1 MKKSYK
7 DLLSQKQYLKII
19 AANAINRFG
28 DSIDMIAFGWMAYTL
43 TRSEVWMALVFLA
56 NSIPN
61 LVLQPLV
68 SVYVQGL
75 DKKMTLV
82 LCHVGRGLLVT
93 LTAALLHLGM
103 IQPWMLLAFT
113 FLMSTFE
120 AISVPAAVSM
130 VPMILE
136 KEKYDFGLS
145 LNQSVAQV
153 AMLVGTAAAGTI
165 VGVFGVPAALLID
178 ALSFFAAAAITHAVI
193 VKEVLVPV
201 KHTVKSYLLD
211 LRDGFRYFRSVNEL
225 FILAI
230 FAFFISIIF
239 GSMAIQTPYVVDR
252 LRMDAVFL
260 SYIGI
265 ISTVGIIVSS
275 LGYPYLKK
283 RVRNQLIFGG
293 GGILV
298 GAGFISMFF
307 IDYTMGKALIYALF
321 LGVSLVLGFGM
332 GFIQTSLN
340 VSFMSHVST
349 PMLPKAGA
357 IFNSVSY
364 AAQAIGAL
372 VLSVVL
378 ILLSSHEVFL
388 VYGFL
393 CILTFAILIMN
404 KGLRNL

>member
-1 MKKSYK
+1 MNRSYK
-7 DLLSQKQYLKII
+7 DILDQKQYLKYI

-28 DSIDMIAFGWMAYTL
+28 DSIDMIAFGWMAYAL
-43 TRSEVWMALVFLA
+43 TKSEIWMALVFLA

-61 LVLQPLV
+61 LVFQPLV

-75 DKKMTLV
+75 DKKKTLV
-82 LCHVGRGLLVT
+82 ICHVGRGLLVAG
-93 LTAALLHLGM
+93 TAALLHFGM
-103 IQPWMLLAFT
+103 IRPWMLLAFT

-120 AISVPAAVSM
+120 AISVPAGISM
-130 VPMILE
+130 IPMILE
-136 KEKYDFGLS
+136 KDRYDFGLS
-145 LNQSVAQV
+145 MSQSVSQV

-165 VGVFGVPAALLID
+165 IGIFGVPAALLVD
-178 ALSFFAAAAITHAVI
+178 ALSFFAAGTITNTVR
-193 VKEVLVPV
+193 VSEVLVPV

-211 LRDGFRYFRSVNEL
+211 LREGFRYFRSVNEL

-239 GSMAIQTPYVVDR
+239 GSTAIQTPYVVDR
-252 LRMDAVFL
+252 LKMDAVFL

-265 ISTVGIIVSS
+265 ISTLGIIVSS

-283 RVRNQLIFGG
+283 VVRNQLIFGG

-307 IDYTMGKALIYALF
+307 IDHTMGKALIYALF
-321 LGVSLVLGFGM
+321 LGVSLALGFGM
-332 GFIQTSLN
+332 GFLQTSLN

-378 ILLSSHEVFL
+378 LLLSSHEVFL

-393 CILTFAILIMN
+393 CIFTFAVLVMN

>member
-1 MKKSYK
+1 
-7 DLLSQKQYLKII
+7 
-19 AANAINRFG
+19 
-28 DSIDMIAFGWMAYTL
+28 MIAFGWMAYML
-43 TRSEVWMALVFLA
+43 TRSEIWMALVFLA

-75 DKKMTLV
+75 DKKRTLV
-82 LCHVGRGLLVT
+82 FCHVGRGLLVT
-93 LTAALLHLGM
+93 LTAVLLHLGLV
-103 IQPWMLLAFT
+103 QPWMLLAFT

-120 AISVPAAVSM
+120 AISVPASISM

-153 AMLVGTAAAGTI
+153 AILVGTAAAGTI
-165 VGVFGVPAALLID
+165 VGVLGVPAALLID
-178 ALSFFAAAAITHAVI
+178 AMSFFAAAAITWAVRA
-193 VKEVLVPV
+193 KEILVPV

-211 LRDGFRYFRSVNEL
+211 LREGFRYFRSVNEL

-239 GSMAIQTPYVVDR
+239 GSTAIQTPYVVDR
-252 LRMDAVFL
+252 LRMAAVFL

-265 ISTVGIIVSS
+265 ISTLGIIVSS
-275 LGYPYLKK
+275 LGYPYLKR

-298 GAGFISMFF
+298 GVGFISMFF
-307 IDYTMGKALIYALF
+307 IDYTMGKPLIYALF
-321 LGVSLVLGFGM
+321 LGVSLALGFGM

-378 ILLSSHEVFL
+378 LLLSSHEVFL

-393 CILTFAILIMN
+393 CVLTFAVLVMN